1 MSKLDQDDGK
11 VVNRLTQTIE
21 NQVDAMKQMV
31 NAFAEY
37 AAAPKL
43 DLATVD
49 INQLLAEVA
58 LLYEDESVE
67 LVLDLEQSLPTLSL
81 DAPRIRQLVH
91 NLIRNSLEAQHDQ
104 QHCYV
109 QLQTRL
115 LESSSSSQLELVAT
129 DRGPGFSTELI
140 GRLFEPYITS
150 KSKGTGLGLAIVK
163 KIVEEHGGTVV
174 AENIHDAADNSGD
187 ATSSGACI
195 RVRLPI
201 LSNAI
206 NLGVDAA

>member
-1 MSKLDQDDGK
+1 
-11 VVNRLTQTIE
+11 
-21 NQVDAMKQMV
+21 MKQMV

-58 LLYEDESVE
+58 LLYEDESVD
-67 LVLDLEQSLPTLSL
+67 LVLDLEESVPNLSL

-104 QHCYV
+104 QQRFV
-109 QLQTRL
+109 QLQTRM
-115 LESSSSSQLELVAT
+115 LESASSSQLELVAT
-129 DRGPGFSTELI
+129 DKGPGFSTELI

-150 KSKGTGLGLAIVK
+150 KPKGTGLGLAIVK
-163 KIVEEHGGTVV
+163 KIVEEHGGSVV
-174 AENIHDAADNSGD
+174 AENIYDASGSNEQ

-201 LSNAI
+201 LSNAV

>member
-1 MSKLDQDDGK
+1 
-11 VVNRLTQTIE
+11 
-21 NQVDAMKQMV
+21 MKQMV

>member
-1 MSKLDQDDGK
+1 M
-11 VVNRLTQTIE
+11 
-21 NQVDAMKQMV
+21 
-31 NAFAEY
+31 
-37 AAAPKL
+37 
-43 DLATVD
+43 
-49 INQLLAEVA
+49 
-58 LLYEDESVE
+58 
-67 LVLDLEQSLPTLSL
+67 
-81 DAPRIRQLVH
+81 
-91 NLIRNSLEAQHDQ
+91 
-104 QHCYV
+104 